1 MAKTFA
7 AQIGDFVEKT
17 ERNLNAVFKQ
27 SAGEVFEIA
36 QTPKSAGGRMPID
49 TGILRASLKMSLNG
63 QPTGQGEAAYIAT
76 VARAEFGDVVRG
88 EYTVDYAMRQEYGF
102 VGTDSLGR
110 EYNQKGNFF
119 VGNAV
124 GQWQNIVTKNA
135 RLLAQIQGGAR

>member
-1 MAKTFA
+1 MPKTFA
-7 AQIGDFVEKT
+7 ATVGDFVEKT
-17 ERNLNAVFKQ
+17 ERNLTAVFKQ
-27 SAGEVFEIA
+27 SVEDVFEIA
-36 QTPKSAGGRMPID
+36 QTPKGEGGRMPVD
-49 TGILRASLKMSLNG
+49 NNFLRGGLRMTLNG
-63 QPTGQGEAAYIAT
+63 QFVSQGEAAYIAT
-76 VARAEFGDVVRG
+76 VERADFGDVVRG